1 MKKEFPL
8 NEVLKNL
15 DSGENFNKRLIN
27 SILDDIANL
36 IWLFRE
42 GKGETFEL
50 INTLDF
56 YCFTLKQLCTDEII
70 FSALQKKGELLKK
83 IKEHN

>member
-27 SILDDIANL
+27 SILDNMANL

-42 GKGETFEL
+42 GKGQTFEI

-56 YCFTLKQLCTDEII
+56 YCFSLKQLCTDEIM
-70 FSALQKKGELLKK
+70 FSALQKKAELP
-83 IKEHN
+83 EESNESD